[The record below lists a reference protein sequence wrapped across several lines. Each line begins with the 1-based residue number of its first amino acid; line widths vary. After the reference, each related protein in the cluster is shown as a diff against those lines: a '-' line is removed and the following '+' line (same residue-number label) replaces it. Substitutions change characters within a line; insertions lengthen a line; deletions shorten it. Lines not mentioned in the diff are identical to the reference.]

1 MNTLAA
7 DVIEA
12 KTGNLKAFER
22 LINHTRNMV
31 SSLALSI
38 IKDVDASEEVAQLV
52 YINCWQN
59 LNSLKSENSF
69 LPWVRQ
75 STRYTALNY
84 IRDNKLSK
92 RIGGDEADKL
102 LASYCT
108 QDQDPQEYYETDTMK
123 KVVAQLVD
131 NLPEETREVV
141 LLYYREE
148 MSSKQVAELLSIS
161 EAAVRKKLSRAREVL
176 KQDALT
182 KMGSAIYA
190 TAPAVTF
197 TTMTLANLTMSAPA
211 SAATAT
217 GGATATGLTKWSW
230 LLSGAAIA
238 SAFAA
243 VVVFLSSRF
252 PLKNMHSETKKKQ
265 LLKLRNLTI
274 VWILLSGIL
283 LSAAY
288 EFTKGAAA
296 PIGAFTVF
304 SAGLYVLSRR
314 SQLLIE
320 SDEGVK
326 SRRRFWHPN
335 LSRACILLGVVAG
348 YTGLFIGLINNGR
361 LVL

>member
-31 SSLALSI
+31 SSLALTI

-59 LNSLKSENSF
+59 LSSLKSENSF

-92 RIGGDEADKL
+92 RIGGDEADEL
-102 LASYCT
+102 LASYCA

-197 TTMTLANLTMSAPA
+197 TAMTLANLTMSAPA
-211 SAATAT
+211 SAAT

-243 VVVFLSSRF
+243 VVVFLSARF
-252 PLKNMHSETKKKQ
+252 PLKNMHSESKKKQ

-283 LSAAY
+283 LSTAY

-296 PIGAFTVF
+296 PISAFTVF

-326 SRRRFWHPN
+326 SRGRFWHAN
-335 LSRACILLGVVAG
+335 LSRACLILGIVAG
-348 YTGLFIGLINNGR
+348 YAGLFIGLINTGR